1 MEIGKTKSTKLIIA
15 RSLVDFTVLIL
26 ISNYPFCVTN
36 CNLFTFQFL
45 LIAISMVIQPIFL
58 IKISILVFTIA
69 ASCLIRLGNIKKLTY
84 WDATLVVIQ
93 II

>member
-26 ISNYPFCVTN
+26 ISNYPFYVTN

-69 ASCLIRLGNIKKLTY
+69 AGCLIRLGNIKKLTY

>member
-15 RSLVDFTVLIL
+15 RLPVDFTVLIL
-26 ISNYPFCVTN
+26 ISNYPFYVTN

-45 LIAISMVIQPIFL
+45 LIAISMVVQPIFL
-58 IKISILVFTIA
+58 IKTSILVFTVA
-69 ASCLIRLGNIKKLTY
+69 AGCRIRLGNIKKLTC
-84 WDATLVVIQ
+84 WDAKLVVIQ

>member
-1 MEIGKTKSTKLIIA
+1 MA
-15 RSLVDFTVLIL
+15 RSPVDFTVLIL
-26 ISNYPFCVTN
+26 ISNYPFYVTN

-45 LIAISMVIQPIFL
+45 LIAISMVVQPIFL
-58 IKISILVFTIA
+58 IKSSILVFTIA
-69 ASCLIRLGNIKKLTY
+69 AGCLIRLGNIKKLTC